1 MIKHRILSIFSLFL
15 LLFCI
20 LIVPIS
26 AATVMEITD
35 DSDNSITVQ
44 DSMGREVTIEKP
56 VETIAIIDALPQIAS
71 TLQAI
76 GAYDKIIAMD
86 ETTSMEKVPSP
97 DGTNIT
103 SIGKSDEPDLEKLV
117 SLKPDLVLVGLY
129 ATDEKIKKLESAGLN
144 VLAVSLF
151 PTVDEGFLPTQ
162 ENTRVLGSIVGTRD
176 KANEFV
182 DWREKYIG
190 NINDKTS
197 NLSESERPLAMYTYK
212 WDNNKIYGS
221 GSQNRFHYLL
231 NFIGAK
237 DINSDVKGDWS
248 EVELEHLINSD
259 PSYLIFEEMSHNS
272 GYGITNTSTMA
283 DDIES
288 LKSLP
293 GMNSVKAIKDNHVYG
308 LPVDLLTGDTWL
320 AAIYLAPVIHPELFG
335 DMKPGEIHKEY
346 VNKFLG
352 INVDPTKD
360 GIFIYPSNS

>member
-1 MIKHRILSIFSLFL
+1 MKIN
-15 LLFCI
+15 
-20 LIVPIS
+20 
-26 AATVMEITD
+26 
-35 DSDNSITVQ
+35 SDTSDSITIL
-44 DSMGREVTIEKP
+44 DSMGREVTIKKP
-56 VETIAIIDALPQIAS
+56 VETIAVIDALPQIAS

-86 ETTSMEKVPSP
+86 ETTSVEKVPSP
-97 DGTNIT
+97 DGINIT
-103 SIGKSDEPDLEKLV
+103 SIGKSDEPDIEKLI

-129 ATDEKIKKLESAGLN
+129 ATDEKIKKLESAGFN
-144 VLAVSLF
+144 VMAVSLF

-176 KANEFV
+176 KADEFV
-182 DWREKYIG
+182 DWREKYLN
-190 NINDKTS
+190 NIEEKVS
-197 NLSESERPLAMYTYK
+197 NLSESERPLAMYAYK

-231 NFIGAK
+231 NFIGAD

-248 EVELEHLINSD
+248 EVELEHLIKSD

-272 GYGITNTSTMA
+272 GYGVTNTSTMA

-335 DMKPGEIHKEY
+335 DMDPGKIHKEY
-346 VNKFLG
+346 AEKYLNIKF
-352 INVDPTKD
+352 DPATS
-360 GIFIYPSNS
+360 GVFIYPTNS